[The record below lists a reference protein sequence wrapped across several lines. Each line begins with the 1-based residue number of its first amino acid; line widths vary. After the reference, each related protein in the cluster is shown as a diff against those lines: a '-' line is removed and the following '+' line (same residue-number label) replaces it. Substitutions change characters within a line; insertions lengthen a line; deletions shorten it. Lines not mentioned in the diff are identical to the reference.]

1 MWPKVTLREKW
12 INNLINIPD
21 RGRMFVG
28 KKGVQHVSLT
38 FVRKCD
44 IDVTLWFTESC
55 CCVRCCVREKNEK
68 ME

>member
-12 INNLINIPD
+12 IDNLINIPD

-44 IDVTLWFTESC
+44 IDVVVYRKLLLCTMLCT
-55 CCVRCCVREKNEK
+55 
-68 ME
+68 

>member
-12 INNLINIPD
+12 IDNLINIPD

-44 IDVTLWFTESC
+44 IDVTL
-55 CCVRCCVREKNEK
+55 
-68 ME
+68 